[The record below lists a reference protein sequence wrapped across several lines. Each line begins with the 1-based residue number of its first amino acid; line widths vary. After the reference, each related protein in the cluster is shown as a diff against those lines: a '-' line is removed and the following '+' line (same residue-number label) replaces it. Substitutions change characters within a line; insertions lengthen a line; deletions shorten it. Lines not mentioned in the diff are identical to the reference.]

1 MAEIKIQRK
10 KSKAWIWLLLL
21 IVAIVLIWL
30 YFNSIDNDVDEV
42 ETDNAYET
50 ENVVEQEYVMFLDT
64 LDTNVTARSGELQS
78 FTDSAEVDVK
88 NYYVLNGLRSLSKS
102 LNAIVNNQDVSEKD
116 LREERN
122 VLDRAVRDID
132 RDTSNTRLYKNGI
145 RSAVNLMK
153 SIQEKVYPQLEDEMK
168 AVTESADKITGEVP
182 FKEQHQEVKTFFDT
196 ANQLVQVMKKD
207 TPVPE
212 KLRD

>member
-182 FKEQHQEVKTFFDT
+182 FKRT
-196 ANQLVQVMKKD
+196 ASRGEDLF
-207 TPVPE
+207 
-212 KLRD
+212 